1 MKSYVIVG
9 QLGAQ
14 FGVYKTAKNQMPIVQ
29 FSSVQFSSVQFSW
42 KFNGKKFCDKN
53 FIHKLLQHN
62 QHWIGINW

>member
-29 FSSVQFSSVQFSW
+29 FSSVQLKIQRKEILRQ
-42 KFNGKKFCDKN
+42 KFYS
-53 FIHKLLQHN
+53 
-62 QHWIGINW
+62 